1 MKLRQGFAGLF
12 VVTVVLSGC
21 TVTTTPYGV
30 AVGPAPVVVAPAP
43 PPPGAPPPVAP
54 APGVVVEPEY
64 YIWDGYEYV
73 GWYNGAWLS
82 WNGGVWLGSRPSSW
96 AGFTVGSAG
105 TPAGSM
111 GPSATNTASRR
122 TAAKAPPKPTNE

>member
-73 GWYNGAWLS
+73 GWYNGAWLY
-82 WNGGVWLGSRPSSW
+82 WNGGVWLGCPPFILGRFYSW
-96 AGFTVGSAG
+96 QRWHPGWQHGAFRYQHGFA
-105 TPAGSM
+105 PH
-111 GPSATNTASRR
+111 RR
-122 TAAKAPPKPTNE
+122 